1 MLLFL
6 IKTNLGFANKQHPM
20 KCVSEDS
27 GISGC
32 FTLFSVEICS
42 LFNASRSSLSGF

>member
-20 KCVSEDS
+20 KYVSEDS
-27 GISGC
+27 SISSC
-32 FTLFSVEICS
+32 FTLFSVEIRS
-42 LFNASRSSLSGF
+42 LFNTSRSSLCGF